1 MSNPLRNE
9 FMTNSTSTPSY
20 QGSMLMIVAPS
31 GAGKSSLV
39 NALLKDDQG
48 LKLSLS
54 TTTRAPRPGEID
66 GKDYRFLAKE
76 DFLQERDQGHF
87 LEWAEVHGH
96 FYGTSKPWIESQMQA
111 GSDVMLEID
120 WQGAQQIRK
129 LIPSV
134 QWIFIFP
141 PSIEALEERL
151 RKRGQDDEATIE
163 RRLAA
168 AHIELT
174 HAHEADYIVV
184 NDSFDQALMDLKHI
198 LASSRLRSGP
208 SMARNPALLKR
219 LGV

>member
-1 MSNPLRNE
+1 
-9 FMTNSTSTPSY
+9 
-20 QGSMLMIVAPS
+20 MIVAPS

-39 NALLKDDQG
+39 SALLQDEAS

-54 TTTRAPRPGEID
+54 TTTRSPRPGEVD
-66 GKDYRFLAKE
+66 GKDYRFVTKE
-76 DFLQERDQGHF
+76 EFIRERDAGHF

-96 FYGTSKPWIESQMQA
+96 FYGTSRPWIESQMQS

-151 RKRGQDDEATIE
+151 RKRGQDDEVTIQ

-168 AHIELT
+168 AHIELQ
-174 HAHEADYIVV
+174 HAHEADFIVL
-184 NDSFDQALMDLKHI
+184 NDAFDQALIDLKQI
-198 LASSRLRSGP
+198 LAASRLRSGP

>member
-1 MSNPLRNE
+1 
-9 FMTNSTSTPSY
+9 MTSPNTTPAY

-39 NALLKDDQG
+39 EALLKSDLS

-54 TTTRAPRPGEID
+54 TTTRATRPGEVD
-66 GKDYRFLAKE
+66 GVNYRFVSQDQFIL
-76 DFLQERDQGHF
+76 ERDQGQF
-87 LEWAEVHGH
+87 LEWAQVHGH
-96 FYGTSKPWIESQMQA
+96 FYGTSRVWIESQMQA
-111 GSDVMLEID
+111 GSDVILEID

-141 PSIEALEERL
+141 PSLEALEERL

-163 RRLAA
+163 RRLTA
-168 AHIELT
+168 AHIELQ
-174 HAHEADYIVV
+174 HAHEANYIVI
-184 NDSFDQALMDLKHI
+184 NDLFDQALVELQNI
-198 LASSRLRSGP
+198 IAASRLRSGP
-208 SMARNPALLKR
+208 VMARNPALLRR

>member
-1 MSNPLRNE
+1 
-9 FMTNSTSTPSY
+9 MTNSISNPSY

-39 NALLKDDQG
+39 NALLQDDAG

-54 TTTRAPRPGEID
+54 STTRAPRPGEVD
-66 GKDYRFLAKE
+66 GKDYRFITKE
-76 DFLQERDQGHF
+76 DFLREKDDGHF

-96 FYGTSKPWIESQMQA
+96 FYGTSKPWIESQMQF
-111 GSDVMLEID
+111 GSDVILEID

-168 AHIELT
+168 AHIELG
-174 HAHEADYIVV
+174 HAHEADFIVV
-184 NDSFDQALMDLKHI
+184 NDSFEQALADLKHI
-198 LASSRLRSGP
+198 LAASRLRSGP

>member
-1 MSNPLRNE
+1 
-9 FMTNSTSTPSY
+9 
-20 QGSMLMIVAPS
+20 MIVAPS

-39 NALLKDDQG
+39 DALLKADPG

-54 TTTRAPRPGEID
+54 TTTRAPRSGEVD
-66 GKDYRFLAKE
+66 GKNYRFVSKE
-76 DFLQERDQGHF
+76 EFIREKDQDHF

-96 FYGTSKPWIESQMQA
+96 FYGTSKPWIEAQMQA
-111 GSDVMLEID
+111 GSDVVLEID

-129 LIPSV
+129 LIPAA

-151 RKRGQDDEATIE
+151 RKRGQDDEATIA

-168 AHIELT
+168 AHVELL
-174 HAHEADYIVV
+174 HAHAADYIVV
-184 NDSFDQALMDLKHI
+184 NDSFDQALVDLKQI

-208 SMARNPALLKR
+208 AMARNPTLLRR

>member
-1 MSNPLRNE
+1 
-9 FMTNSTSTPSY
+9 MTNPILTPAY

-39 NALLKDDQG
+39 NALLQDESG

-54 TTTRAPRPGEID
+54 TTTRAPRPGEGD
-66 GKDYRFLAKE
+66 GKDYRFVTKE
-76 DFLQERDQGHF
+76 EFIRERDAGQF

-111 GSDVMLEID
+111 GNDVMLEID
-120 WQGAQQIRK
+120 WQGAQQIQK

-151 RKRGQDDEATIE
+151 RKRGQDDEATIQ

-168 AHIELT
+168 AHIELQ
-174 HAHEADYIVV
+174 HAHEADFIVV
-184 NDSFDQALMDLKHI
+184 NDAFDQALVDLKQI
-198 LASSRLRSGP
+198 LAASRLRSGP

>member
-1 MSNPLRNE
+1 
-9 FMTNSTSTPSY
+9 
-20 QGSMLMIVAPS
+20 MIVAPS

-39 NALLKDDQG
+39 NALLKDDPA

-54 TTTRAPRPGEID
+54 TTTRAPRPGEVD
-66 GKDYRFLAKE
+66 GKDYRFATPE
-76 DFLQERDQGHF
+76 TFIAERDQGHF
-87 LEWAEVHGH
+87 LEWAQVHGH
-96 FYGTSKPWIESQMQA
+96 FYGTSKPWIESQMLA
-111 GSDVMLEID
+111 GNDVMLEID

-129 LIPSV
+129 LIPMV

-151 RKRGQDDEATIE
+151 RKRGQDDEETIQ

-168 AHIELT
+168 AHVELL
-174 HAHEADYIVV
+174 HAHEADFIVV
-184 NDSFDQALMDLKHI
+184 NDSFEQALLDLKHI

-208 SMARNPALLKR
+208 AMARNPALLQR

>member
-1 MSNPLRNE
+1 
-9 FMTNSTSTPSY
+9 MTSSISDPSY

-39 NALLKDDQG
+39 NSLLQDDAG

-54 TTTRAPRPGEID
+54 STTRAPRPGEVD
-66 GKDYRFLAKE
+66 GKDYRFMTKE
-76 DFLQERDQGHF
+76 DFLRERDNGHF

-96 FYGTSKPWIESQMQA
+96 FYGTSKPWIESQMQF
-111 GSDVMLEID
+111 GSDVILEID

-168 AHIELT
+168 AHIELG
-174 HAHEADYIVV
+174 HAHEADFIVV
-184 NDSFDQALMDLKHI
+184 NDSFEQALADLKHI
-198 LASSRLRSGP
+198 LAASRLRSGP

>member
-1 MSNPLRNE
+1 
-9 FMTNSTSTPSY
+9 
-20 QGSMLMIVAPS
+20 MLMIVAPS

-39 NALLKDDQG
+39 NALLKDDAD

-54 TTTRAPRPGEID
+54 TTTRAPRPGEIE
-66 GKDYRFLAKE
+66 GKDYRFVTKNA
-76 DFLQERDQGHF
+76 FLHERDQGHF

-96 FYGTSKPWIESQMQA
+96 FYGTSKPWIESQMQS
-111 GSDVMLEID
+111 GSDVILEID

-129 LIPSV
+129 LIPAV

-141 PSIEALEERL
+141 PSIGALEERL
-151 RKRGQDDEATIE
+151 RKRGQDDEATIQ

-168 AHIELT
+168 AHIELL

-184 NDSFDQALMDLKHI
+184 NDSFERALEDLKHI
-198 LASSRLRSGP
+198 LASCRLRSEP
-208 SMARNPALLKR
+208 VMARNPALLKR

>member
-1 MSNPLRNE
+1 
-9 FMTNSTSTPSY
+9 
-20 QGSMLMIVAPS
+20 MIVAPS

-39 NALLKDDQG
+39 NALLNEDAG

-54 TTTRAPRPGEID
+54 TTTRAPRPGEVD
-66 GKDYRFLAKE
+66 GKDYRFVAKD
-76 DFLQERDQGHF
+76 DFIQERDQNHF

-111 GSDVMLEID
+111 GSDVILEID

-151 RKRGQDDEATIE
+151 RKRGQDDEVTIQ

-168 AHIELT
+168 AHVELT

-184 NDSFDQALMDLKHI
+184 NDSFEQALADLKHI

>member
-1 MSNPLRNE
+1 
-9 FMTNSTSTPSY
+9 
-20 QGSMLMIVAPS
+20 MIVAPS

-39 NALLKDDQG
+39 DALLKSDPS

-54 TTTRAPRPGEID
+54 TTTRAPRPSEVD
-66 GKDYRFLAKE
+66 GVNYRFVTKE
-76 DFLQERDQGHF
+76 AFIAERDQGQF

-96 FYGTSKPWIESQMQA
+96 FYGTSRTWIELQMLS

-163 RRLAA
+163 RRVAA
-168 AHIELT
+168 AHIELQ
-174 HAHEADYIVV
+174 HAHEANYIVI
-184 NDSFDQALMDLKHI
+184 NDLFDQALVELQNI
-198 LASSRLRSGP
+198 IAASRLRSGP
-208 SMARNPALLKR
+208 VMARNPALLRR

>member
-1 MSNPLRNE
+1 
-9 FMTNSTSTPSY
+9 MTIASQNSAY

-39 NALLKDDQG
+39 NALLQDDAG
-48 LKLSLS
+48 IKLSLS
-54 TTTRAPRPGEID
+54 TTTRAPRPGEVD
-66 GKDYRFLAKE
+66 GQNYRFLSRE
-76 DFLQERDQGHF
+76 EFIRERDQGHY
-87 LEWAEVHGH
+87 LEWAEVHGN

-111 GSDVMLEID
+111 GSDVLLEID

-129 LIPSV
+129 LIPST

-151 RKRGQDDEATIE
+151 RHRGQDDEATIQK
-163 RRLAA
+163 RLAA
-168 AHIELT
+168 AHVELL

-184 NDSFDQALMDLKHI
+184 NDSFDQALVDLKHI
-198 LASSRLRSGP
+198 LAASRLRSGP
-208 SMARNPALLKR
+208 SMARNPALLRR

>member
-1 MSNPLRNE
+1 
-9 FMTNSTSTPSY
+9 
-20 QGSMLMIVAPS
+20 MLMIVAPS

-39 NALLKDDQG
+39 NALLQADPG

-54 TTTRAPRPGEID
+54 TTTRAPRPGEVD
-66 GKDYRFLAKE
+66 AKDYRFVSTE
-76 DFLQERDQGHF
+76 EFIRERDQGHF
-87 LEWAEVHGH
+87 LEWAQVHGH
-96 FYGTSKPWIESQMQA
+96 YYGTSKPWIESQMQA
-111 GSDVMLEID
+111 GSDVILEID

-168 AHIELT
+168 AHVELL
-174 HAHEADYIVV
+174 HAPEADYIVV
-184 NDSFDQALMDLKHI
+184 NDSFDQALIDLKQI

-208 SMARNPALLKR
+208 AMSRNPALLKR

>member
-1 MSNPLRNE
+1 
-9 FMTNSTSTPSY
+9 
-20 QGSMLMIVAPS
+20 MLMIVAPS

-39 NALLKDDQG
+39 SALLQDEAS

-54 TTTRAPRPGEID
+54 TTTRSPRPGEVD
-66 GKDYRFLAKE
+66 GKDYRFVTKE
-76 DFLQERDQGHF
+76 EFIRERDAGHF

-96 FYGTSKPWIESQMQA
+96 FYGTSRPWIESQMQS

-151 RKRGQDDEATIE
+151 RKRGQDDEATIQ

-168 AHIELT
+168 AHIELQ
-174 HAHEADYIVV
+174 HAHEADFIVL
-184 NDSFDQALMDLKHI
+184 NDAFDQALIDLKQI
-198 LASSRLRSGP
+198 LAASRLRSGP

>member
-1 MSNPLRNE
+1 MTKTNP
-9 FMTNSTSTPSY
+9 SPAY

-39 NALLKDDQG
+39 DAMLQADAG

-54 TTTRAPRPGEID
+54 TTTRAPRSGEVD
-66 GKDYRFLAKE
+66 GKNYRFVSKE
-76 DFLQERDQGHF
+76 EFIQEKEQGHF

-96 FYGTSKPWIESQMQA
+96 FYGTSKPWIDAQMQA
-111 GSDVMLEID
+111 GSDVVLEID

-129 LIPSV
+129 LIPSA

-141 PSIEALEERL
+141 PSINALEERL
-151 RKRGQDDEATIE
+151 RKRGQDDEATIA

-168 AHIELT
+168 AHVELL

-184 NDSFDQALMDLKHI
+184 NDSFDQALVDLKHI

-208 SMARNPALLKR
+208 AMARNPALLRR

>member
-1 MSNPLRNE
+1 
-9 FMTNSTSTPSY
+9 MTSQILTPSY

-39 NALLKDDQG
+39 NALLKDDAG

-54 TTTRAPRPGEID
+54 TTTRLPRPGEVD
-66 GKDYRFLAKE
+66 GKDYRFVSKD
-76 DFLQERDQGHF
+76 DFQNERDQGHF

-129 LIPSV
+129 LIPQAIWV
-134 QWIFIFP
+134 FIFP

-151 RKRGQDDEATIE
+151 HKRGQDDELTIAK
-163 RRLAA
+163 RVAA
-168 AHIELT
+168 AHIELQ
-174 HAHEADYIVV
+174 HAHEADFIVI
-184 NDSFDQALMDLKHI
+184 NEIFADALRDLQAI
-198 LASSRLRSGP
+198 VAASRLRTGP
-208 SMARNPALLKR
+208 MMARYPALVKR
-219 LGV
+219 LGA

>member
-1 MSNPLRNE
+1 MISPIL
-9 FMTNSTSTPSY
+9 TPAY

-39 NALLKDDQG
+39 NALLQDDAG

-54 TTTRAPRPGEID
+54 TTTRAPRPGELD
-66 GKDYRFLAKE
+66 GKDYRFVDKE
-76 DFLQERDQGHF
+76 AFVRERDQGHF

-96 FYGTSKPWIESQMQA
+96 FYGTSKPWIESQMQS

-151 RKRGQDDEATIE
+151 RKRGQDDEATIQ

-168 AHIELT
+168 AHIELQ
-174 HAHEADYIVV
+174 HAHEADFIVL
-184 NDSFDQALMDLKHI
+184 NDSFEQALVDLKHI
-198 LASSRLRSGP
+198 LAASRLRSGP

>member
-1 MSNPLRNE
+1 
-9 FMTNSTSTPSY
+9 
-20 QGSMLMIVAPS
+20 MLMIVAPS

-39 NALLKDDQG
+39 NALLKDDAG

-54 TTTRAPRPGEID
+54 TTTRAPRPGEVD
-66 GKDYRFLAKE
+66 SKDYRFVT
-76 DFLQERDQGHF
+76 QEEFIAEREQGHF
-87 LEWAEVHGH
+87 LEWAQVHGH

-111 GSDVMLEID
+111 GSDVILEID

-129 LIPSV
+129 LIPAV

-151 RKRGQDDEATIE
+151 RKRGQDDEATIQ

-168 AHIELT
+168 AHIELL
-174 HAHEADYIVV
+174 HAPEADFIVV
-184 NDSFDQALMDLKHI
+184 NDVFEQALLDLKHI
-198 LASSRLRSGP
+198 LAASRLRSGP
-208 SMARNPALLKR
+208 SMARNPALLRR

>member
-1 MSNPLRNE
+1 
-9 FMTNSTSTPSY
+9 
-20 QGSMLMIVAPS
+20 MIVAPS

-39 NALLKDDQG
+39 NALLKDDPA

-54 TTTRAPRPGEID
+54 TTTRAPRPGEVD
-66 GKDYRFLAKE
+66 GKDYRFATPE
-76 DFLQERDQGHF
+76 TFIAERDQGHF
-87 LEWAEVHGH
+87 LEWAQVHGH
-96 FYGTSKPWIESQMQA
+96 FYGTSKPWIESQMLA
-111 GSDVMLEID
+111 GNDVMLEID

-129 LIPSV
+129 LIPMV

-151 RKRGQDDEATIE
+151 RKRGQDDEETIQ

-168 AHIELT
+168 AHVELL
-174 HAHEADYIVV
+174 HAHEADFIVV
-184 NDSFDQALMDLKHI
+184 NDSFEQALSDLKHI

-208 SMARNPALLKR
+208 AMARNPALLQR

>member
-1 MSNPLRNE
+1 
-9 FMTNSTSTPSY
+9 MTSPILTPAY

-39 NALLKDDQG
+39 NALLQDDAG

-66 GKDYRFLAKE
+66 GKDYRFVTKE
-76 DFLQERDQGHF
+76 NFERERDQGHF

-96 FYGTSKPWIESQMQA
+96 FYGTSKPWIESQMQS

-120 WQGAQQIRK
+120 WQGAQQIRT

-151 RKRGQDDEATIE
+151 RKRGQDDEATIQ

-168 AHIELT
+168 AHIELQ
-174 HAHEADYIVV
+174 HAHEADFIVL
-184 NDSFDQALMDLKHI
+184 NDSFDQALVDLKHI
-198 LASSRLRSGP
+198 LAASRLRSGP

>member
-1 MSNPLRNE
+1 
-9 FMTNSTSTPSY
+9 
-20 QGSMLMIVAPS
+20 MIVAPS

-39 NALLKDDQG
+39 NALLKDDPA

-54 TTTRAPRPGEID
+54 TTTRAPRPGEVD
-66 GKDYRFLAKE
+66 GKDYRFATPE
-76 DFLQERDQGHF
+76 TFITERDQGHF
-87 LEWAEVHGH
+87 LEWAQVHGH

-111 GSDVMLEID
+111 GNDVMLEID

-129 LIPSV
+129 LIPMV

-151 RKRGQDDEATIE
+151 RKRGQDDEETIQ

-168 AHIELT
+168 AHVELL
-174 HAHEADYIVV
+174 HAHEADFIVV
-184 NDSFDQALMDLKHI
+184 NDSFEQALLDLKHI

-208 SMARNPALLKR
+208 AMARNPALLQR

>member
-1 MSNPLRNE
+1 
-9 FMTNSTSTPSY
+9 
-20 QGSMLMIVAPS
+20 MIVAPS

-39 NALLKDDQG
+39 NALLQSEPG
-48 LKLSLS
+48 LTISLS
-54 TTTRAPRPGEID
+54 TTTRSPRPGEVD
-66 GKDYRFLAKE
+66 GKDYRFVTPEVFK
-76 DFLQERDQGHF
+76 QEREQGQF

-96 FYGTSKPWIESQMQA
+96 FYGTSKTWIEQQMQT
-111 GSDVMLEID
+111 GSDVILEID

-129 LIPSV
+129 LIPAV

-168 AHIELT
+168 AHIELQ
-174 HAHEADYIVV
+174 HAHEANFIVI
-184 NDSFDQALMDLKHI
+184 NDAFDQALADLRHI
-198 LASSRLRSGP
+198 LAASRLRSGP
-208 SMARNPALLKR
+208 VMARNPVLLKR